1 MKIGIDID
9 GVLTDIEKWQLDVGS
24 KFYLKYNKNIVNPN
38 GYDSDE
44 VFNATKEMDSE
55 FWNSCLYDYAKNE
68 PARKFANEVIDKLRD
83 KDYKIYIIT
92 ARDLTNRNDELG
104 REMREIVKE
113 WLKNNKINY
122 DKIIFSPED
131 KFEICKENNIGIMI
145 EDKVENI
152 NNISKI
158 IPVICFNAGYNKMC
172 SGKNI
177 FRAYT
182 WYDVYYQITNIIDNE
197 ETISD

>member
-1 MKIGIDID
+1 
-9 GVLTDIEKWQLDVGS
+9 
-24 KFYLKYNKNIVNPN
+24 
-38 GYDSDE
+38 
-44 VFNATKEMDSE
+44 MDSE
-55 FWNSCLYDYAKNE
+55 FWSSCLYDYAQNE
-68 PARKFANEVIDKLRD
+68 PARKFSSEVIDKLRN
-83 KDYKIYIIT
+83 KGYEIYIIT
-92 ARDLTNRNDELG
+92 ARYLTDKNDDLGN
-104 REMREIVKE
+104 EMRKIVKE
-113 WLKNNKINY
+113 WLKSNKINY

-131 KFEICKENNIGIMI
+131 KLEICKENSIGIMI

-177 FRAYT
+177 FRAYS

-197 ETISD
+197 KTISD